1 MANQDW
7 INLGDEIR
15 DIVENAID
23 SQNFHKLNQ
32 SISDTV
38 TSAMENVNRT
48 IRNAGSAAGQAGQRI
63 QEEVRE
69 QQGRYRYQNRNSYI
83 RPREIVN
90 SSPSLFAK
98 TGPSSCAG
106 YALTIT
112 GGILTGGL
120 GIAVL
125 ILLIVAIATGSMG
138 AAFSIPIFIMLP
150 LLIGSVIMTWKGS
163 TILGRLKRFKNY
175 IRGLR
180 CRNYCGIKELARLV
194 GKSENYVIK
203 DLRNMIERGLF
214 LQGHLDQQN
223 TCLIASDD
231 VYEQYQLAQKQLEIR
246 QKELQQEAAKPK
258 SGLSEEAR
266 KVIKEGNDFLEA
278 IKGSNDAIPGVEISK
293 KISRLEVVIQKI
305 FQRVEQHPELISDL
319 RKFMDYYLPT
329 TMKLLKAY
337 EELDAQPVQGENIAT
352 AKREIE
358 ETLDTISTA
367 FENLLDSFFKDTAW
381 DISTDI
387 SVLQTMLAQEG
398 LTKKDF

>member
-38 TSAMENVNRT
+38 NSAMENVNRT
-48 IRNAGSAAGQAGQRI
+48 IRGAGAAGQRI
-63 QEEVRE
+63 QDEFTG
-69 QQGRYRYQNRNSYI
+69 QQGRNSYRGNANYI
-83 RPREIVN
+83 RPRDIVKN
-90 SSPSLFAK
+90 TPALFAK
-98 TGPSSCAG
+98 TGPSTCAG
-106 YALTIT
+106 YALAIT

-125 ILLIVAIATGSMG
+125 ILLIIAIATGSMG
-138 AAFSIPIFIMLP
+138 APFSIPIFIMLP
-150 LLIGSVIMTWKGS
+150 LLLGSGFMAWKGS
-163 TILGRLKRFKNY
+163 SILGRLKRFKNY

-180 CRNYCGIKELARLV
+180 GKNYCGIRELAQLV

-203 DLRNMIERGLF
+203 DLKNMIERGMF
-214 LQGHLDQQN
+214 LEGHLDRQQ
-223 TCLIASDD
+223 TCLITSNE

-246 QKELQQEAAKPK
+246 QKEIQQEADRPE
-258 SGLSEEAR
+258 SRLSEETR
-266 KVIKEGNDFLEA
+266 NVIKEGNDYLKA
-278 IKGSNDAIPGVEISK
+278 IKDSNDAIPGVEISK

-305 FQRVEQHPELISDL
+305 FQRVEQHPELIPDL

-329 TMKLLKAY
+329 TLKLLKAY
-337 EELDAQPVQGENIAT
+337 EEMDAQPVQGENIAT
-352 AKREIE
+352 AKKEIE
-358 ETLDTISTA
+358 NTLDTINTA